1 MESHNNLCTS
11 PPQTNIIRLLHFQP
25 KHRGHPLYGL
35 EPAKRHDLG
44 AARDGA
50 ADDDRFYIALFSSLE
65 QTHCAF
71 VTCDCSLK
79 RCLDLTWLVPRE
91 TAAVPARSV
100 YTVQPCTSLITS

>member
-1 MESHNNLCTS
+1 MESHNNLCIS
-11 PPQTNIIRLLHFQP
+11 PPQTNIRILHFQP

-44 AARDGA
+44 AARDGVD
-50 ADDDRFYIALFSSLE
+50 DDDRFYIALFSSLK

-91 TAAVPARSV
+91 TAAVPARFV
-100 YTVQPCTSLITS
+100 YNHALVYITS